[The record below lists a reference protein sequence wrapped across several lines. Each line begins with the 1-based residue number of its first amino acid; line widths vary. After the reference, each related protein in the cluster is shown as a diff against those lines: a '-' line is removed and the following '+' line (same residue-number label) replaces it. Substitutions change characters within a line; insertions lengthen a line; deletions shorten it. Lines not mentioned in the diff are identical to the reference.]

1 MITAGELCKKII
13 VKEMIENEKKVL
25 KQKLDAQKFIKEVIE
40 PIVDNLSEIPKN
52 YLIGYVYLTY
62 NSNPDNIVYKNLSNW
77 QRGITASG
85 YEKET
90 RHLEN
95 CVFEGVTN
103 IDFDIINNILKNYG
117 FILNIEE
124 KEFVTVH
131 YTSHIKN
138 GYNNILEISLD
149 LLCDRV
155 DK

>member
-1 MITAGELCKKII
+1 
-13 VKEMIENEKKVL
+13 MIENEKKIL

-90 RHLEN
+90 ST
-95 CVFEGVTN
+95 GS
-103 IDFDIINNILKNYG
+103 KQS
-117 FILNIEE
+117 
-124 KEFVTVH
+124 
-131 YTSHIKN
+131 SHGRLRRSLSS
-138 GYNNILEISLD
+138 GY
-149 LLCDRV
+149 RRRPQ
-155 DK
+155 